1 MTSLMTKFQK
11 IRNVIKHKLHVDD
24 NKLNF
29 IFDSAL
35 EMTEGNVEIYSLTKD
50 IRDNFDKDEILE
62 IFEYMWSVMLADG
75 EIDDYESALMS
86 KLVGLFHLTGKES
99 AEAKK
104 RLCLIIK
111 KFFFFNR
118 FLDSEKIF
126 LCFIDLL
133 ATLFLHNLKLEGFKL
148 FLINLITSSSVLPVF
163 S

>member
-1 MTSLMTKFQK
+1 MKERQELTDDEKHILTVSILIECAKGDNDFSDEEISK

-50 IRDNFDKDEILE
+50 IRDSFEKEEILE

-104 RLCLIIK
+104 K
-111 KFFFFNR
+111 AM
-118 FLDSEKIF
+118 S
-126 LCFIDLL
+126 
-133 ATLFLHNLKLEGFKL
+133 HN
-148 FLINLITSSSVLPVF
+148 
-163 S
+163 

>member
-1 MTSLMTKFQK
+1 MKERQELTDDEKHILTVSILIECAKGDNDFSDEEISK

-75 EIDDYESALMS
+75 EIDDYESALMT

-104 RLCLIIK
+104 K
-111 KFFFFNR
+111 AM
-118 FLDSEKIF
+118 S
-126 LCFIDLL
+126 
-133 ATLFLHNLKLEGFKL
+133 HN
-148 FLINLITSSSVLPVF
+148 
-163 S
+163 

>member
-1 MTSLMTKFQK
+1 MKERQELTDDEKHILTVSILIECAKGDNDFSDDEISK

-35 EMTEGNVEIYSLTKD
+35 EMTEGNVELYSLTKD
-50 IRDNFDKDEILE
+50 IRDHFDKDEILE

-75 EIDDYESALMS
+75 EIDDYESALMT

-104 RLCLIIK
+104 K
-111 KFFFFNR
+111 AMSQN
-118 FLDSEKIF
+118 
-126 LCFIDLL
+126 
-133 ATLFLHNLKLEGFKL
+133 
-148 FLINLITSSSVLPVF
+148 
-163 S
+163 

>member
-1 MTSLMTKFQK
+1 MKERQELTDDEKHILTVSILIECAKGDNDFSDDEISK
-11 IRNVIKHKLHVDD
+11 IKNVIKHKLHVDD

-50 IRDNFDKDEILE
+50 IRDHFDKDEILE

-75 EIDDYESALMS
+75 EIDDYESALMT

-104 RLCLIIK
+104 K
-111 KFFFFNR
+111 AM
-118 FLDSEKIF
+118 S
-126 LCFIDLL
+126 
-133 ATLFLHNLKLEGFKL
+133 HN
-148 FLINLITSSSVLPVF
+148 
-163 S
+163 

>member
-1 MTSLMTKFQK
+1 MKERQELTDDEKHILIVSILIECAKGDNDFSDDEISK

-35 EMTEGNVEIYSLTKD
+35 EMTEGNVELYSLTKD
-50 IRDNFDKDEILE
+50 IRDHFDKDEILE

-75 EIDDYESALMS
+75 EIDDYESALMT

-104 RLCLIIK
+104 K
-111 KFFFFNR
+111 AMSQN
-118 FLDSEKIF
+118 
-126 LCFIDLL
+126 
-133 ATLFLHNLKLEGFKL
+133 
-148 FLINLITSSSVLPVF
+148 
-163 S
+163 

>member
-1 MTSLMTKFQK
+1 MKERQELTDDEKHILTVSILIECAKGDNDFSDDEISK

-35 EMTEGNVEIYSLTKD
+35 EMTEGNVEIYFLTKD

-104 RLCLIIK
+104 K
-111 KFFFFNR
+111 AMSQN
-118 FLDSEKIF
+118 
-126 LCFIDLL
+126 
-133 ATLFLHNLKLEGFKL
+133 
-148 FLINLITSSSVLPVF
+148 
-163 S
+163 

>member
-1 MTSLMTKFQK
+1 MKERQELTDDEKHILIVSILIECAKGDNDFSDDEISK
-11 IRNVIKHKLHVDD
+11 IKNVIKHKLHVDD

-104 RLCLIIK
+104 K
-111 KFFFFNR
+111 AMSQN
-118 FLDSEKIF
+118 
-126 LCFIDLL
+126 
-133 ATLFLHNLKLEGFKL
+133 
-148 FLINLITSSSVLPVF
+148 
-163 S
+163 